1 MGGCRIKKM
10 GERRDFPKGSSDG
23 GPSIKRWAQVGGTTA
38 AGLEGEM
45 DIPPRGLN
53 KEKKRS
59 SAIQHHPQTYLRIR
73 PWPVIA
79 LVILFLPSSP
89 SFGLAFFSSIF
100 QRKKQSRNKRNKKR
114 EKWQTRQCVRRWWLW
129 WLWRFVNESLLSAGR
144 IVTH

>member
-10 GERRDFPKGSSDG
+10 GERRDFPKDSSDG

-59 SAIQHHPQTYLRIR
+59 SAIQRHPQTYLRIR
-73 PWPVIA
+73 PRPVIA

-100 QRKKQSRNKRNKKR
+100 QRKKQSRNKRKKKR
-114 EKWQTRQCVRRWWLW
+114 EMTDSSVRPSVMAVMVVALC
-129 WLWRFVNESLLSAGR
+129 
-144 IVTH
+144 